1 MGITGHDD
9 DITDYS
15 PDGVAARAEAARSAL
30 RELDGVG
37 PDDDVDSVTIAAMR
51 DRLGVLIELH
61 DAGLDVGDLNVI
73 ASPLQTMRDVF
84 DLMPTD
90 TDDDWAVIS
99 RRLSRLPDRAA
110 GYARAL
116 RAAVAAGHPPAV
128 RQVTRGVDQAAQIQ
142 QLFIDMVAG
151 AAPGNPTT
159 CAPNCR
165 SARHRPQ
172 MPTANSPT
180 CCATTSRRTP
190 EAPTHSG
197 ATPTGCSRGR
207 SWAQQWIWTRPIS
220 GACSN

>member
-1 MGITGHDD
+1 MDRRPTAVDAVAELYLESFAALDPCAATELGITGHDD

-37 PDDDVDSVTIAAMR
+37 PDDDVDSVSIAAMR

-90 TDDDWAVIS
+90 TDDDWVVIS

-116 RAAVAAGHPPAV
+116 RAAVGAGHPPAV

-151 AAPGNPTT
+151 AAPGNP
-159 CAPNCR
+159 ALR
-165 SARHRPQ
+165 AELQER
-172 MPTANSPT
+172 
-180 CCATTSRRTP
+180 ATQ
-190 EAPTHSG
+190 A
-197 ATPTGCSRGR
+197 AD
-207 SWAQQWIWTRPIS
+207 A
-220 GACSN
+220 